1 MSQRKVCKR
10 HPTGRTVLAVINIY
24 ARLLASF
31 RPSPAVVSRGTAM
44 YTAMYTAPREGA
56 MRKIMR
62 ALMVGMAVATGPADW
77 GGAHVSRRIT

>member
-1 MSQRKVCKR
+1 MSQCKVCKR

-44 YTAMYTAPREGA
+44 DKAPREGA